1 MKCTWNTVFLIPLLN
16 APYNRHPVWHLRNQP
31 FWPPTAAWKSIL
43 NRPKS
48 APKCHASFY
57 LKQYEPSNEFK
68 IRSCLKTAI
77 MHTSFKLAWA
87 ANMKNWQ
94 RKKWCMHYF
103 FHKIRWSFYRSENNR
118 RDKERIC
125 TYNENLGYVIYS
137 SCGSFYVP
145 LLVILYTYAR
155 IILVVRRRN
164 IEFEQVRS
172 LAI

>member
-94 RKKWCMHYF
+94 RKKWCMHF
-103 FHKIRWSFYRSENNR
+103 FFTKYVDPFTGLRTIVATKSASARTTRTWATSSTPPAVPS
-118 RDKERIC
+118 
-125 TYNENLGYVIYS
+125 TYPS
-137 SCGSFYVP
+137 
-145 LLVILYTYAR
+145 
-155 IILVVRRRN
+155 
-164 IEFEQVRS
+164 
-172 LAI
+172 